1 MKAKYNISILWA
13 ILAAA
18 LYAISSPL
26 SKILLEEIPP
36 TLMAS
41 LLYLGAGIG
50 MTVIGFF
57 RNRAGKLNHE
67 MKLTKKELP
76 FIIGMI
82 ILDIV
87 APIFL
92 MLGLTLTTP
101 ANVSLLN
108 NFEIA
113 ATSLIAFFIFKEAIS
128 KRLLFG
134 ISLIIIASII
144 LSAEDI
150 SSFSF
155 SYGSIFVLL
164 ACVCW
169 GFENNCTRMLSVK
182 NPLQV
187 VIIKGFGSGLGS
199 LVISLIL
206 KETSANV
213 LYIFSSLLL
222 GFVAYGLSIYFYV
235 YAQRD
240 LGAAKTSAYYA
251 FSPFIGVSLSL
262 IIFLDLPSISFIIA
276 LLIMILGTYAVS
288 TVSRK
293 NIPNS

>member
-144 LSAEDI
+144 LSAVDI

-199 LVISLIL
+199 LVISLFL

-262 IIFLDLPSISFIIA
+262 IFFLDLPSISFIIA

-288 TVSRK
+288 TVSRNNK
-293 NIPNS
+293 PNN